1 MLFWWKQFFPNIDL
15 CCVSS
20 QNVWTRD
27 FLLFSYVTSLN
38 YVIFHIWRDF
48 RSAVIFLILLSKNSF
63 NKPYSYTALR
73 KVDQIH
79 FIKVENNQFLL
90 MSWQQINQ
98 CSSHLV
104 SKRMWGFFCLLLRW
118 CKATLSSIR
127 EKPTA
132 LADLFLQTSAF
143 ITFSIIISLID
154 VKLIYI

>member
-1 MLFWWKQFFPNIDL
+1 MEAILPKYRFMLRKFSECLNTW
-15 CCVSS
+15 
-20 QNVWTRD
+20 
-27 FLLFSYVTSLN
+27 LF
-38 YVIFHIWRDF
+38 
-48 RSAVIFLILLSKNSF
+48 VIFLCDVIKLRNI
-63 NKPYSYTALR
+63 PYLARFKVSGNFLDFLKIALINLTALK
-73 KVDQIH
+73 KVDQIN

-104 SKRMWGFFCLLLRW
+104 SKRMWDFFCLLLRW

-143 ITFSIIISLID
+143 ITFSIIVSLID

>member
-48 RSAVIFLILLSKNSF
+48 KVSGNFLDFLKIALINL
-63 NKPYSYTALR
+63 TALW
-73 KVDQIH
+73 KVDQIN

-90 MSWQQINQ
+90 MCWPQINQ

-104 SKRMWGFFCLLLRW
+104 SKRMWDFFCLLLRW

>member
-48 RSAVIFLILLSKNSF
+48 KVSGNFLDFLKIALINH
-63 NKPYSYTALR
+63 TALR

-79 FIKVENNQFLL
+79 FIKAENNQFLL

-104 SKRMWGFFCLLLRW
+104 SKRMWDFFCLLLRW

-132 LADLFLQTSAF
+132 LADLFLQMSAF

>member
-48 RSAVIFLILLSKNSF
+48 KVSGNFLDFLKIALINL
-63 NKPYSYTALR
+63 TALW
-73 KVDQIH
+73 KVDQIN

-104 SKRMWGFFCLLLRW
+104 SKRMWDFFCLLLRW

>member
-27 FLLFSYVTSLN
+27 LLLFSYVTSLN

-48 RSAVIFLILLSKNSF
+48 KVSGNFLDFLKIALINL
-63 NKPYSYTALR
+63 TALW
-73 KVDQIH
+73 KVDQIN

-104 SKRMWGFFCLLLRW
+104 SKRMWDFFCLLLRW